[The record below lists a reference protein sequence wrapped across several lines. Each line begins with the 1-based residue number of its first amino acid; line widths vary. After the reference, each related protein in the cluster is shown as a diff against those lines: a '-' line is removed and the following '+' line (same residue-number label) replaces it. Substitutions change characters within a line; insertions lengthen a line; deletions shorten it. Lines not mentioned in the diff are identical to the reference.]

1 MPLAVHRARLALRLG
16 SGDGGRVR
24 NRVGVGEGEMIK
36 PPWLWFGPVWNS
48 LPPLNRQQRR
58 MIAARIRKG

>member
-1 MPLAVHRARLALRLG
+1 MPLALHCAGLACG
-16 SGDGGRVR
+16 VGGGRVR